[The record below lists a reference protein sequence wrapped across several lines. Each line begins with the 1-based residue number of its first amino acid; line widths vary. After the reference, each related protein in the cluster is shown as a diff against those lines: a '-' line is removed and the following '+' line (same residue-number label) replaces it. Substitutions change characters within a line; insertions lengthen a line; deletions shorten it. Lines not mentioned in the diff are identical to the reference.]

1 MSVNKIFN
9 IIELP
14 NAYFNDNVEANKFRN
29 QIIRN
34 QVRISECQQNI
45 LETTFFSDENFD
57 LINKQLI
64 LSIYNNSNK
73 QFKIQEQKKESLL
86 IVMRYIFIEYAKHLP
101 TDYINQIR
109 ELNCKV
115 VSTVVPLIMTEIT
128 QRVEYLDN
136 IDKPRQLLPLPINER
151 SNPSLS
157 STSNIFQT
165 YSTVIPDN
173 IPSIPGIPGI
183 PGIPDIPGIPG
194 IPGIPD
200 IPDIPSV
207 PKVSVPSVPK
217 VSAPRMPRF

>member
-1 MSVNKIFN
+1 MSVNKKFN

-34 QVRISECQQNI
+34 QVRISECHQNI
-45 LETTFFSDENFD
+45 LETTFFSNENFD

-64 LSIYNNSNK
+64 LSIYKNSNK
-73 QFKIQEQKKESLL
+73 KFKIQEQKKESLL

-115 VSTVVPLIMTEIT
+115 VSTVVPLIMTELT

-136 IDKPRQLLPLPINER
+136 IDKPRQLLPLPISER
-151 SNPSLS
+151 SKSILS
-157 STSNIFQT
+157 STSNIFQE
-165 YSTVIPDN
+165 YSTTIPAN
-173 IPSIPGIPGI
+173 IPSIPDVPGI
-183 PGIPDIPGIPG
+183 PGVPGVPGISDVPGVPG
-194 IPGIPD
+194 ISNVPD
-200 IPDIPSV
+200 
-207 PKVSVPSVPK
+207 VPSVPK
-217 VSAPRMPRF
+217 VSAPSKPKIPGF